1 MAATWIRRACAGVFV
16 CGIAGLII
24 SSVAGNNVG
33 VVVTV
38 GMITAVAAIVL
49 LAVSAVGHRQRIDAF
64 EEADAERLEGQ
75 VTALVDA
82 GADEQAVRTLVRDA
96 MRRGRP

>member
-1 MAATWIRRACAGVFV
+1 MFV
-16 CGIAGLII
+16 GGIAGLII

-33 VVVTV
+33 VVVTI

-64 EEADAERLEGQ
+64 EEADAERFESQ
-75 VTALVDA
+75 IVSLVDA
-82 GADEQAVRTLVRDA
+82 GTDEQALRSLVRDA
-96 MRRGRP
+96 MRRGRS